1 MRISSKSGCARS
13 RRTGEE
19 RAEKGPGMTDG
30 NVSAR
35 AALGGAGERLAAGW
49 LEARGYRV
57 LARNW
62 RCVYGELDLI
72 AEEADELVFVEVK
85 TRRGVAHGVPEE
97 AITARKRAHLIDA
110 AQWYLVEHQRE
121 TQPWRIDVIAI
132 QLDGRGRLT
141 DVRHYR
147 SAIALEEE

>member
-1 MRISSKSGCARS
+1 
-13 RRTGEE
+13 
-19 RAEKGPGMTDG
+19 MTDG

-97 AITARKRAHLIDA
+97 ASHVPA
-110 AQWYLVEHQRE
+110 ALQQCVYRR
-121 TQPWRIDVIAI
+121 TGWRVP
-132 QLDGRGRLT
+132 
-141 DVRHYR
+141 
-147 SAIALEEE
+147 ALSSRR